1 MNCFI
6 WDNHLEC
13 RTLSSKTLPKG
24 KSVSNPNSL
33 TQYHCDLG
41 HITSGGLFLSLKPG
55 LIIDNLSLIKSLQ
68 ILNEIIVVPILFK
81 RHIQKYNH
89 HYYYYLSFPGNHHYY
104 NSQVIPR
111 FPGNHHYYNYLSFP
125 GALVVKNLPKD
136 AGDSEA
142 GTQRFNPWSERSLGA
157 GNGNLV
163 LPRKFHG

>member
-89 HYYYYLSFPGNHHYY
+89 HYY
-104 NSQVIPR
+104 
-111 FPGNHHYYNYLSFP
+111 NYLSFP

-142 GTQRFNPWSERSLGA
+142 QVQPLVWKIPWSRKWQPSQ
-157 GNGNLV
+157 V
-163 LPRKFHG
+163 FLPRKFHGQRSLESYSPWGSKKSDMTERLSAELY